1 MSIKKGEGL
10 IVKALSKRIIEAQR
24 AIRILDQ
31 IKWDDAIKKDFFKHK
46 TKKLPAVDPDYYHR
60 NPLPFLVEEKIE
72 EFRGILRDTNNQLGE
87 YSPITRLI
95 KRQCEEYIRA
105 IRMLDARGTPVFVE
119 LSKELYGSPDDVFY
133 VGGPRLSEMGG
144 FLFDLL
150 TTLDVQLVSDQDIPR
165 YTPTAAKK
173 ILQKRLNEFFIDDEV
188 KVLVSDGMIA
198 DASAG
203 ADKLKLNKSGKFS
216 DRELKYLEVHEGWV
230 HLGTTING
238 NAQPYCSF
246 LSKGSPS
253 CSVIQEGLAVMTEV
267 VSFSSYPARMRKITN
282 RVIAIAKVMQ
292 GADFLDVFHYFQ
304 ECGLSED
311 DAYKQCVRVFRGST
325 PTGGPFTKDLAYAK
339 GFVLLYNFLC
349 FAISEHRVD
358 VIPILFTGKIAL
370 DDVPLLLELKAEGL
384 LAEPKYLPP
393 QFKDLASLSVWL
405 GFSLYLDQ
413 FDFAE
418 IQRNFR
424 FLLAKT

>member
-1 MSIKKGEGL
+1 MAIKKGEGT

-31 IKWDDAIKKDFFKHK
+31 VKWDDSIKQDFFKHK
-46 TKKLPAVDPDYYHR
+46 AKKLPAVDLEYYHQH
-60 NPLPFLVEEKIE
+60 PLPFDVGEKIE
-72 EFRGILRDTNNQLGE
+72 EFRNILRDTHNQLGE

-95 KRQCEEYIRA
+95 KRQCDEYIRA
-105 IRMLDARGTPVFVE
+105 LLMLNSRGTPSFVE
-119 LSKELYGSPDDVFY
+119 LAKELYGSPDDVFY
-133 VGGPRLSEMGG
+133 IGGPRLSEMGS

-165 YTPTAAKK
+165 HTPNAAKK
-173 ILQKRLNEFFIDDEV
+173 ILQTRLNDFFTDDQV

-198 DASAG
+198 DAAAG
-203 ADKLKLNKSGKFS
+203 ADKLKLNKTGKFS

-246 LSKGSPS
+246 LSKGAPS

-282 RVIAIAKVMQ
+282 RVIAIGKVME
-292 GADFLDVFHYFQ
+292 GADFMEIFRYFQ
-304 ECGLSED
+304 NCGLSEE
-311 DAYKQCVRVFRGST
+311 DAYKQSVRVFRGST
-325 PTGGPFTKDLAYAK
+325 PTGGPFTKDLVYAK
-339 GFVLLYNFLC
+339 GFVLIYNFLC
-349 FAISEHRVD
+349 FAISERRVD
-358 VIPILFTGKIAL
+358 VVPILFSGKINL
-370 DDVPLLLELKAEGL
+370 DDVPLLLELKNEGL
-384 LAEPKYLPP
+384 LAEPKYMPA

-424 FLLAKT
+424 FLLA

>member
-1 MSIKKGEGL
+1 MAIKKSEGA
-10 IVKALSKRIIEAQR
+10 IIKGLSKRIVDAQR
-24 AIRILDQ
+24 RIRILDQ
-31 IKWDDAIKKDFFKHK
+31 VKWDDTIRQEFFRHK
-46 TKKLPAVDPDYYHR
+46 TKRMPKVDENYYQK
-60 NPLPFLVEEKIE
+60 NPLPFLAVDKVE
-72 EFRGILRDTNNQLGE
+72 EFRGILRDAHNQMGE

-95 KRQCEEYIRA
+95 KRQCDEYIRA
-105 IRMLDARGTPVFVE
+105 IRMLDSRGTPVFVE

-165 YTPTAAKK
+165 HSPQQAKK
-173 ILQKRLNEFFIDDEV
+173 LLQKRLNTFFVDDEV
-188 KVLVSDGMIA
+188 KVMVNDGMIA
-198 DASAG
+198 DAAAG
-203 ADKLKLNKSGKFS
+203 ADKIKLSNKAKFT

-230 HLGTTING
+230 HVGTTING
-238 NAQPYCSF
+238 GLQPYCFF
-246 LSKGSPS
+246 LSKGAPS

-282 RVIAIAKVMQ
+282 RVIAIEKVTQ
-292 GADFLDVFHYFQ
+292 GADFMDIFRYFG

-311 DAYKQCVRVFRGST
+311 DAYKQSVRVFRGSI

-339 GFVLLYNFLC
+339 GFVLIYNFLC
-349 FAISEHRVD
+349 YAISERRID
-358 VIPILFTGKIAL
+358 VVPILFSGKLTL

-384 LAEPKYLPP
+384 LAEPRYLPE
-393 QFKDLASLSVWL
+393 QFRDLSSLSVWL

-424 FLLAKT
+424 FLLA

>member
-1 MSIKKGEGL
+1 MAIKKSEGA
-10 IVKALSKRIIEAQR
+10 IIKGLSKRIVEAQR
-24 AIRILDQ
+24 KIRILDQ
-31 IKWDDAIKKDFFKHK
+31 VKWDDTISEAFFRYK
-46 TKKLPAVDPDYYHR
+46 TKRMPKVDENYYHQR
-60 NPLPFLVEEKIE
+60 PLPFLAADKVE
-72 EFRGILRDTNNQLGE
+72 EFRGILRDAHNQMGE

-95 KRQCEEYIRA
+95 KRQCDEYIRA
-105 IRMLDARGTPVFVE
+105 IRMLDSRGTPVFVE

-133 VGGPRLSEMGG
+133 VGGPRLSEMGS

-165 YTPTAAKK
+165 HSPQQAKK
-173 ILQKRLNEFFIDDEV
+173 LLQKRLDAFFVDDQV
-188 KVLVSDGMIA
+188 KVMVNDGMIA
-198 DASAG
+198 DAAAG
-203 ADKLKLNKSGKFS
+203 ADKIKLSNKAKFT

-230 HLGTTING
+230 HVGTTING
-238 NAQPYCSF
+238 GLQPYCFF
-246 LSKGSPS
+246 LSKGAPS

-282 RVIAIAKVMQ
+282 RVIAIEKVTQ
-292 GADFLDVFHYFQ
+292 GADFMDIFHYFL

-311 DAYKQCVRVFRGST
+311 DAYKQSVRVFRGSV

-339 GFVLLYNFLC
+339 GFVLIYNFLC
-349 FAISEHRVD
+349 YAISERRID
-358 VIPILFTGKIAL
+358 VVPILFSGKLTL

-384 LAEPKYLPP
+384 LAEPRYLPE
-393 QFKDLASLSVWL
+393 QFRDLSSLSVWL
-405 GFSLYLDQ
+405 GFALYLDQ

-424 FLLAKT
+424 FLLA